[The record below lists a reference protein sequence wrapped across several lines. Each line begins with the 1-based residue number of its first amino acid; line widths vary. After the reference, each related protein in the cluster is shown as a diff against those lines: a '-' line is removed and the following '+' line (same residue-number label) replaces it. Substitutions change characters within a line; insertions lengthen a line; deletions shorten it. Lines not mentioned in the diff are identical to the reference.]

1 MMYSTLFCSVP
12 DDIPSVSGAA
22 NQINILLQRHDL
34 DTVFLATDAPSKGE
48 YIMCMYVH
56 TLWLGIDSQLCYKNK
71 LAYPFKSAELFL
83 CLCVRNDCLLS
94 LNL

>member
-1 MMYSTLFCSVP
+1 
-12 DDIPSVSGAA
+12 
-22 NQINILLQRHDL
+22 
-34 DTVFLATDAPSKGE
+34 
-48 YIMCMYVH
+48 MCIYVH
-56 TLWLGIDSQLCYKNK
+56 TLWLGIDNQLCYKNT